1 MKCQFRDGM
10 GQTPLMAAVAERAY
24 RAALVLLDSIR
35 ACPDADEAQRSAAI
49 FPPNAHPDH
58 SPLLVLCCNDTCSF
72 TWTGQDHINQVCF
85 FQMCAIVVKCKLHLL
100 MVIGAKVEAAI
111 VYIQI

>member
-1 MKCQFRDGM
+1 M

-24 RAALVLLDSIR
+24 RAAVVLLDAIR
-35 ACPDADEAQRSAAI
+35 SSCEGEGEAQDAQRAAAI

-72 TWTGQDHINQVCF
+72 TWTGQEHINQVRT
-85 FQMCAIVVKCKLHLL
+85 ALVHTKL
-100 MVIGAKVEAAI
+100 
-111 VYIQI
+111 

>member
-1 MKCQFRDGM
+1 M

-24 RAALVLLDSIR
+24 RAALVLLDAIR
-35 ACPDADEAQRSAAI
+35 ACSDADETQRSAAI

-72 TWTGQDHINQVCF
+72 TWTGQDHINQV
-85 FQMCAIVVKCKLHLL
+85 LHLL
-100 MVIGAKVEAAI
+100 GFYFNCSVLFKHMSLFLI
-111 VYIQI
+111 VSSP

>member
-1 MKCQFRDGM
+1 M

-24 RAALVLLDSIR
+24 RAALVILDAIR
-35 ACPDADEAQRSAAI
+35 ACADADDAQRAAAI

-72 TWTGQDHINQVCF
+72 TWTGQEHINQVF
-85 FQMCAIVVKCKLHLL
+85 LSPTSLYSQFTIIF
-100 MVIGAKVEAAI
+100 VISYFCVWTCL
-111 VYIQI
+111 

>member
-85 FQMCAIVVKCKLHLL
+85 IKCVQL
-100 MVIGAKVEAAI
+100 
-111 VYIQI
+111 

>member
-1 MKCQFRDGM
+1 M

-24 RAALVLLDSIR
+24 RAALVILDAIR
-35 ACPDADEAQRSAAI
+35 ACSDSDETQRSAAI

-72 TWTGQDHINQVCF
+72 TWTGQDHINQVLGDIYYIECLE
-85 FQMCAIVVKCKLHLL
+85 ALL
-100 MVIGAKVEAAI
+100 DRSISNTVL
-111 VYIQI
+111 

>member
-1 MKCQFRDGM
+1 M

-24 RAALVLLDSIR
+24 RAALVILDAIR

-49 FPPNAHPDH
+49 FPPNASPDH

-72 TWTGQDHINQVCF
+72 TWTGQEHINQVRINLYLSSF
-85 FQMCAIVVKCKLHLL
+85 T
-100 MVIGAKVEAAI
+100 G
-111 VYIQI
+111 QIMS

>member
-1 MKCQFRDGM
+1 M

-24 RAALVLLDSIR
+24 RAALVILDAIR
-35 ACPDADEAQRSAAI
+35 AISDADDIQRAAAI

-72 TWTGQDHINQVCF
+72 TWTGQEHINQVLTLNTS
-85 FQMCAIVVKCKLHLL
+85 IP
-100 MVIGAKVEAAI
+100 IKVNDYLQTNL
-111 VYIQI
+111 VF